1 MQNLLF
7 AALALAPRRI
17 EYYSYGSAVVELT
30 RLATLRPDLASLS
43 TAQALYELPTA
54 GTCRNADG
62 SRSACLTHVLEITNR
77 ATLAADPE
85 RPEVLFSGA
94 LHGDERVGPVTTIE
108 LARWLIER
116 YDVDPW
122 VKRLV
127 DTRVV
132 LCVPMTNAIGVEQLR
147 REELGID
154 PNRDFPYDQ
163 EPSRCMKTVA
173 ARAVNELYRHH
184 ALQIV
189 ITYHAGMQAIGY
201 NWGSFNYYHGVY
213 ASPDDNSMHD
223 VAAQLSR
230 FAGTGNVE
238 KRRNYPYGPMSSSV
252 YPVHGG
258 MEDWGYGASWD
269 KAFVKP
275 CTPSTYGGYSKAR
288 TTYTSGQVPPRNSA
302 AQFGAQFFATPP
314 SPLLAGARAHRARR
328 DVGREEAADLDPRI
342 DLRRVQPW
350 RQRRRPRASQH
361 APRTRGDR
369 PGAALCQRDAV

>member
-1 MQNLLF
+1 MQQVF
-7 AALALAPRRI
+7 AVAAVALAPRRI

-302 AQFGAQFFATPP
+302 AQFGAIRYAALSFPRRCAR
-314 SPLLAGARAHRARR
+314 SPCSSRR
-328 DVGREEAADLDPRI
+328 RT
-342 DLRRVQPW
+342 RRS
-350 RQRRRPRASQH
+350 RRPRPSARPQECTALAAAATATCLATCASH
-361 APRTRGDR
+361 SR
-369 PGAALCQRDAV
+369 

>member
-1 MQNLLF
+1 MQQAPPSLPRAR
-7 AALALAPRRI
+7 AAPHRVLP
-17 EYYSYGSAVVELT
+17 YGSAVVELT

-163 EPSRCMKTVA
+163 EPSRCMKGGGARGERALPPPRA
-173 ARAVNELYRHH
+173 ADRDHVPRRDAGDRVQLGLVQLLPRRLREPRRQLDARRRGAALALRRHR
-184 ALQIV
+184 QRRE
-189 ITYHAGMQAIGY
+189 
-201 NWGSFNYYHGVY
+201 
-213 ASPDDNSMHD
+213 
-223 VAAQLSR
+223 AAQLPVR
-230 FAGTGNVE
+230 ADVVVGVPGA
-238 KRRNYPYGPMSSSV
+238 RRD
-252 YPVHGG
+252 GG
-258 MEDWGYGASWD
+258 LGEYLVG

-275 CTPSTYGGYSKAR
+275 CTPTYGGYSKAR
-288 TTYTSGQVPPRNSA
+288 TTYTSGQVPPR
-302 AQFGAQFFATPP
+302 T
-314 SPLLAGARAHRARR
+314 L
-328 DVGREEAADLDPRI
+328 
-342 DLRRVQPW
+342 
-350 RQRRRPRASQH
+350 
-361 APRTRGDR
+361 PRT
-369 PGAALCQRDAV
+369 GAIR